1 MSSLLVR
8 NVRLVPVTPPELGG
22 RHTASAAGELDSGQT
37 VAAHAGSEP
46 VDVRVVDGVVTQVG
60 PGLADDGSPVLEG
73 EGRWAIPGLWDQHV
87 HSAQAGL
94 MARRLDVSGTAGP
107 EEVTARVAE
116 HVRSLDERPD
126 ADRTSVVS
134 AWGHRSATWSRPAT
148 VAELD
153 AVSGDHPV
161 LIVSGDGHNGW
172 LNSLALQR
180 LGAPAT
186 RHALDEDDW
195 FPVFGRLS
203 ELTGDDDVEGAV
215 ADLVADANAR
225 GVVGIVDF
233 EFGAGYARWPER
245 VAAGLDTLRVRPAV
259 YPELLD
265 AVLEAGLRT
274 GQDLAAGLV
283 AMGPLKI
290 ISDGSLNTRTA
301 YCCEPYVDAGSLEF
315 PRGKVNFPLDRLTSL
330 LSTAHGAGLEIA
342 LHAIGDAAV
351 EQALAAFE
359 ATGAR
364 GAIEHAQLVT
374 WSDVP
379 RMARLGVRASVQP
392 AHLLDDR
399 DVTDVCWG
407 DRSERCFVLRSFIDA
422 GVTLRMGSDAPV
434 SPLDPWLAMAA
445 AVHRSADERSAWHPE
460 QAITPAEALGASTD
474 GQGTIGVGSHG
485 DVVLLD
491 ADPLASGRGA
501 VEAAATL
508 RDMRVAATVV
518 AGRVVHDAR

>member
-153 AVSGDHPV
+153 AVSGEHPV
-161 LIVSGDGHNGW
+161 VIVSGDGHNGW

-186 RHALDEDDW
+186 QHALDEDDW

-283 AMGPLKI
+283 TMGPLKI

-351 EQALAAFE
+351 EPRGARQRAAGPPARRPRRHRRVLGRPVRAVLRAAVVHRRGGGAADGVGRAGLAAGPLAGDGGGGPPQRRRTLRLAPRAGHHPGRSAGRE
-359 ATGAR
+359 HRRAGHDRRRVAR
-364 GAIEHAQLVT
+364 GRRA
-374 WSDVP
+374 
-379 RMARLGVRASVQP
+379 ARRRPAGVRWWWRPGGRTA
-392 AHLLDDR
+392 
-399 DVTDVCWG
+399 
-407 DRSERCFVLRSFIDA
+407 A
-422 GVTLRMGSDAPV
+422 GHARRGHRGRGPRGPRR
-434 SPLDPWLAMAA
+434 PLTPP
-445 AVHRSADERSAWHPE
+445 HEQSAW
-460 QAITPAEALGASTD
+460 AAGMGA
-474 GQGTIGVGSHG
+474 
-485 DVVLLD
+485 
-491 ADPLASGRGA
+491 
-501 VEAAATL
+501 
-508 RDMRVAATVV
+508 
-518 AGRVVHDAR
+518 

>member
-161 LIVSGDGHNGW
+161 VVVSGDGHNGW

-195 FPVFGRLS
+195 FPCSG
-203 ELTGDDDVEGAV
+203 G
-215 ADLVADANAR
+215 
-225 GVVGIVDF
+225 
-233 EFGAGYARWPER
+233 
-245 VAAGLDTLRVRPAV
+245 
-259 YPELLD
+259 
-265 AVLEAGLRT
+265 
-274 GQDLAAGLV
+274 
-283 AMGPLKI
+283 
-290 ISDGSLNTRTA
+290 
-301 YCCEPYVDAGSLEF
+301 C
-315 PRGKVNFPLDRLTSL
+315 
-330 LSTAHGAGLEIA
+330 
-342 LHAIGDAAV
+342 
-351 EQALAAFE
+351 
-359 ATGAR
+359 
-364 GAIEHAQLVT
+364 
-374 WSDVP
+374 
-379 RMARLGVRASVQP
+379 
-392 AHLLDDR
+392 
-399 DVTDVCWG
+399 
-407 DRSERCFVLRSFIDA
+407 RS
-422 GVTLRMGSDAPV
+422 
-434 SPLDPWLAMAA
+434 
-445 AVHRSADERSAWHPE
+445 
-460 QAITPAEALGASTD
+460 
-474 GQGTIGVGSHG
+474 
-485 DVVLLD
+485 
-491 ADPLASGRGA
+491 
-501 VEAAATL
+501 
-508 RDMRVAATVV
+508 
-518 AGRVVHDAR
+518 